1 MEILALS
8 LSKAHSKSLKPTIYT
23 KVCG

>member
-8 LSKAHSKSLKPTIYT
+8 LSKAHSKSL
-23 KVCG
+23 